1 MIPPESERSHE
12 PFDKRDNTFSTN
24 QKVVEYS
31 EKLKHDTDVKKGRR
45 R

>member
-1 MIPPESERSHE
+1 MLHQKATRSHE
-12 PFDKRDNTFSTN
+12 TFYKRSNTFLTN